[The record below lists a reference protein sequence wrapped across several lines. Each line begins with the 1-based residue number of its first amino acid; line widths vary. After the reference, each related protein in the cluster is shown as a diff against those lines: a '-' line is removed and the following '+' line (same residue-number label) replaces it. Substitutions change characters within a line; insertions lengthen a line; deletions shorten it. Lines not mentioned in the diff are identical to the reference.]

1 MVKPSAPD
9 ATNDSTAKSGYR
21 VEYESLDTLLGKSH
35 KGNPKD
41 HDLGDIMQS
50 ILRFGFVAPVMIDEA
65 TQTLVA
71 GHGRLQ
77 ALYAMRADGYD
88 VPQGIVTPKS
98 LNGIPAINE
107 HGDEVWL
114 VPNFRGVSFRSEHD
128 RDAYLIADNN
138 LTIKGGWQMD
148 ALTDMLESLA
158 TADPK
163 HGLVGTGYDM
173 EDLDM
178 LLADKNFE
186 PPPPPP
192 PEEIEQRFGIWM
204 QVKDKI
210 QENAVAD
217 LLEKHGWEKFRRMSD
232 DG

>member
-1 MVKPSAPD
+1 
-9 ATNDSTAKSGYR
+9 
-21 VEYESLDTLLGKSH
+21 
-35 KGNPKD
+35 
-41 HDLGDIMQS
+41 MQS

-65 TQTLVA
+65 TDTLVA

-77 ALYAMRADGYD
+77 ALAAMRADGYD
-88 VPQGIVTPKS
+88 PPRGIMEKA
-98 LNGIPAINE
+98 GIAEGQWEAP
-107 HGDEVWL
+107 V
-114 VPNFRGVSFRSEHD
+114 FRGVTFTSEHD

-138 LTIKGGWQMD
+138 LTIKGGWRMD

-158 TADPK
+158 TEDPQ
-163 HGLVGTGYDM
+163 HGLDGTGYDM

-192 PEEIEQRFGIWM
+192 PQEIEMRFGVWM
-204 QVKDKI
+204 QVKDKV

-217 LLEKHGWEKFRRMSD
+217 LLEKHGWVKFRRMSD

>member
-1 MVKPSAPD
+1 MGKRSADP
-9 ATNDSTAKSGYR
+9 ATTDSTAKSGYR
-21 VEYESLDTLLGKSH
+21 VEYESLDVLLSKSH
-35 KGNPKD
+35 KSNPKD

-88 VPQGIVTPKS
+88 APDGIQSAIDERGVPA
-98 LNGIPAINE
+98 LNE
-107 HGDEVWL
+107 HGEQVWL
-114 VPNFRGVSFRSEHD
+114 VPNFRGVTFASEHD

-138 LTIKGGWQMD
+138 LVVKGGWRMD
-148 ALTDMLESLA
+148 ALTDMLQELA
-158 TADPK
+158 TRDPK
-163 HGLVGTGYDM
+163 HGLDGTGYDM

-192 PEEIEQRFGIWM
+192 PQEIEMRFGIWM
-204 QVKDKI
+204 QVKDKV
-210 QENAVAD
+210 QENAVVD
-217 LLEKHGWEKFRRMSD
+217 LLEGHGWTKFRRMSD